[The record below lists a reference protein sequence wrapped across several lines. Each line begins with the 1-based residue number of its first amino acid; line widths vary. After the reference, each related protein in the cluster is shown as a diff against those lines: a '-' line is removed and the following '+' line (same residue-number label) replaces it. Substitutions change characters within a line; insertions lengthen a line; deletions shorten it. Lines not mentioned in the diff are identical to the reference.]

1 MAYPLKDWKT
11 TFKYGAKYKDGG
23 FHKGI
28 DGRAAEGTPVYAAV
42 SGVVVHSGPNKFLK
56 GWGRSF
62 GIHVIV
68 DNDKFS
74 DGSAG
79 LWSGYCHLS
88 KVKVAPGQRVKKGQL
103 LGWSGSTG
111 NSSAPHLHFQILSTR
126 LWNPSKH
133 VNPDKWLKA

>member
-11 TFKYGAKYKDGG
+11 TFKYGAKYKNGG
-23 FHKGI
+23 VHKGI
-28 DGRAAEGTPVYAAV
+28 DGRASVGTPVYAAV

-68 DNDKFS
+68 DNDKFK

-79 LWSGYCHLS
+79 LWAGYCHLS
-88 KVKVAPGQRVKKGQL
+88 KVKVPVGKRVKKGQL
-103 LGWSGSTG
+103 LGYAGSTG
-111 NSSAPHLHFQILSTR
+111 NSTAPHLHFQILSTR
-126 LWNPSKH
+126 YWSPTKH